1 MKRIIYYDQVGFIS
15 GMQEWFNTKKLINVI
30 NYIKR
35 TNVIKNDHLS
45 VGFPCGSVGKES
57 ACNAGDLGLIP
68 ASGRSPGEGKGYPLQ
83 YSCLEN
89 SMYCIVHGVALSDF
103 HFQPPFTIQ
112 TLRKLRIKRNLS
124 NKIKGI
130 YEEPTANMITVKLK
144 TFPLRAGTRQGCILA
159 SLRFNMGSSS

>member
-1 MKRIIYYDQVGFIS
+1 MTHSVRLVLHWDQKQIKISQEKEKNYITRKKISFLDAKILNKILANQIQWHVKRIIYYDLVGFIS
-15 GMQEWFNTKKLINVI
+15 GMQEWFNTKELINVI
-30 NYIKR
+30 NYIMR

-89 SMYCIVHGVALSDF
+89 SIDRGAWWATVHGVEKS
-103 HFQPPFTIQ
+103 Q
-112 TLRKLRIKRNLS
+112 TQRS
-124 NKIKGI
+124 N
-130 YEEPTANMITVKLK
+130 
-144 TFPLRAGTRQGCILA
+144 
-159 SLRFNMGSSS
+159 